1 MTGRVILVIYT
12 WLATDFCP
20 FHRLCRYFGFAWE
33 TSIHAVCY
41 VVVYYAL
48 YTVSLLY
55 SVLYEKSYIVA
66 LVLVLCLNAWMPN
79 ALHTGPIDQS
89 GSAYN
94 LVGLFAAPGS
104 KKKKKVKLGSPSSR
118 SGSFLFSFSATLYS
132 SVFIAIHI
140 PIFPPIFPPLPSS
153 ILLYYPNFLLFSI
166 LLVLYWFITVLL
178 SAILLFCY
186 YCCIAFVV

>member
-79 ALHTGPIDQS
+79 ALHTGPIAQS

-104 KKKKKVKLGSPSSR
+104 KKKKKWSNSSLLN
-118 SGSFLFSFSATLYS
+118 SQYS
-132 SVFIAIHI
+132 LSKFFVLQGKSKSNTINACIVTTVSVNKCKSKFFRIIDEE
-140 PIFPPIFPPLPSS
+140 S
-153 ILLYYPNFLLFSI
+153 
-166 LLVLYWFITVLL
+166 
-178 SAILLFCY
+178 
-186 YCCIAFVV
+186 